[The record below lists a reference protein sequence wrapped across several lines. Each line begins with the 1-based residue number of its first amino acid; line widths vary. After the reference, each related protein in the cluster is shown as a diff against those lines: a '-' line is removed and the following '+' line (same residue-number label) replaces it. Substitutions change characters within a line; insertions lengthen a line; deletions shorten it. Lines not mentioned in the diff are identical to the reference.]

1 MWEEGINT
9 KPQIYYNNNNA
20 GTPQASKRKKKAI
33 MQKIRKM
40 YTGVHSVLDR
50 YLAVFFCVG
59 ESFYNKRW
67 LKVRYIIIIYKYDF
81 DNTSMYDQGAIV
93 NIVMTNVYK

>member
-33 MQKIRKM
+33 QIEKWKTHTILVVANLCNLR
-40 YTGVHSVLDR
+40 YCANNFVCTVL
-50 YLAVFFCVG
+50 L
-59 ESFYNKRW
+59 
-67 LKVRYIIIIYKYDF
+67 IYKPNF
-81 DNTSMYDQGAIV
+81 AEN
-93 NIVMTNVYK
+93 